1 MLSLTLCLV
10 FALISAM
17 HFYWALGGQVGLSS
31 AIPEVDGR
39 KLFQPSAIGTAV
51 IALLLALAAAAVV
64 LHGGRFF
71 PETSWSAR
79 LLKWVLLALSAGMLL
94 RGVGEFRYVGL
105 FKRVKG
111 SRFARN
117 DTRFYSPLCLMLA
130 AGLFYLAW

>member
-1 MLSLTLCLV
+1 M
-10 FALISAM
+10 F
-17 HFYWALGGQVGLSS
+17 WGGSTGFSS

-39 KLFQPSAIGTAV
+39 KLFQPSAIGTAIV
-51 IALLLALAAAAVV
+51 ALLLALSAVAIV
-64 LHGGRFF
+64 LHEGRFF
-71 PETSWSAR
+71 PETSWLAR
-79 LLKWVLLALSAGMLL
+79 LLKWGLLALSAGMLL

>member
-1 MLSLTLCLV
+1 MLSLALCLA

-17 HFYWALGGQVGLSS
+17 HFYWAFGGRAGLSA

-39 KLFQPSAIGTAV
+39 KLFQPSAAGTAI
-51 IALLLALAAAAVV
+51 IAVMLAAAAAAIA

-71 PETSWSAR
+71 PEIGWLAR
-79 LLKWVLLALSAGMLL
+79 VLKWGLLALGAGMLL
-94 RGVGEFRYVGL
+94 RGIGEFRYVGL

>member
-1 MLSLTLCLV
+1 
-10 FALISAM
+10 
-17 HFYWALGGQVGLSS
+17 
-31 AIPEVDGR
+31 
-39 KLFQPSAIGTAV
+39 
-51 IALLLALAAAAVV
+51 
-64 LHGGRFF
+64 
-71 PETSWSAR
+71 
-79 LLKWVLLALSAGMLL
+79 MLL